1 MTIDRRTILQAGAS
15 ALAVGLAPQG
25 AFAQAEAY
33 RIGALNPVTGA
44 GAPMVPAW
52 PQ

>member
-15 ALAVGLAPQG
+15 ALGLGLMPQG
-25 AFAQAEAY
+25 AFAQAEAF

-44 GAPMVPAW
+44 GSPMVPAW
-52 PQ
+52 PR